1 MMMMHRES
9 SAGQWII
16 EWWNILTKARADIVL
31 RGCYNGIV
39 WFGKVLRGCYN
50 GIVGFGTV
58 LRGGYNGGMP
68 LSVNSLVP
76 FLQV

>member
-39 WFGKVLRGCYN
+39 WFG
-50 GIVGFGTV
+50 TV